1 MDKLKKKILITGGAG
16 YIGSHVVDNLL
27 KSNYEIIVID
37 NYLFD
42 KNSLNKHHK
51 NEKLHIFNKDIR
63 DTSNIKEHFE
73 GVDTVIHLAALV
85 GEAACKISEEDT
97 VSINY
102 SATETLAKI
111 CLEKKVKNFIFMST
125 ASSYGVQ
132 DVNEVADEQTKLNP
146 VSLYAKTKID
156 CEQLL
161 LSKYVD
167 DLNITIFRPST
178 VYGDSLR
185 MRFDLILNHLIKDA
199 YFKKEI
205 KVFGPKM
212 VRPLMWV
219 GEPARVYRKIV
230 ESENNIFRSQIFN
243 LGYNNENYEK
253 LEIAKTIRD
262 KYFQEVEIDI
272 IEKDLDLRSYRLNFN
287 KMKNYFKLEPF
298 TDISQESEKIISK
311 FKDNLYINVEDR
323 KYYNT

>member
-42 KNSLNKHHK
+42 KNSLNKHFK

-63 DTSNIKEHFE
+63 DTSNIKDHFE

-102 SATETLAKI
+102 KATETLAKI
-111 CLEKKVKNFIFMST
+111 CLEKKIKNFIFMST

-132 DVNEVADEQTKLNP
+132 DVNEIADEQTKLNP

-161 LSKYVD
+161 LSKYRD
-167 DLNITIFRPST
+167 DINITIFRPST

-253 LEIAKTIRD
+253 IEIAKTIKE
-262 KYFQEVEIDI
+262 KYFQDVEIDI

-287 KMKNYFKLEPF
+287 KMKDYFKLEPF
-298 TDISQESEKIISK
+298 TDISKESAKIISK
-311 FKDNLYINVEDR
+311 FRDNSYLNVDDR